1 MDVIKYQVT
10 SVNTNASNQIA
21 MAFNRRDRE
30 QTIDELM
37 DNIAKELG
45 YNVIKQDEVYNF
57 VDRN

>member
-30 QTIDELM
+30 QTIDEVM